1 MYDCPN
7 CGGNLRFDIASQ
19 KLFCEYCE
27 SVMDPYEPE
36 RRSSGMQVE
45 SRDEYDVTVFTCP
58 ACGAEI
64 ASTNLSAT
72 GFCTYCGASAVFE
85 KRVRGEK
92 RPQRIIPFAR
102 TKEDCRNAYLNAIRH
117 AAYVPKELK
126 DPAFLDRFVGVYIP
140 YWSYDVSFGPDL
152 SFTGKKTYT
161 KGNYEYTDYYD
172 LNCQVAPVTQHMSF
186 DASSSFDDHI
196 GEVIGPFDE
205 KGLLPFTPGFLAGFY
220 SDIADVP
227 SEIYYDDAEAAVA
240 GEVYPQLEKQ
250 FPGYTVDMP
259 RNRQKVEQD
268 LKMQTS
274 AAGAMFP
281 VWFLTWRKDDRVA
294 YSVVN
299 GQTGKVYADIPVDL
313 RQFLLFSLLLA
324 VPLFVLL
331 NLFLTITAPSMLALA
346 AISSFLTSFLY
357 RRELAEIQTLESKKE
372 DAGYLYSKNPQ
383 DKNLKKMQKD
393 AFSRKRPSGKL
404 VGAASIIF
412 TAAVVIIYAMSE
424 LSFLY
429 FMTEKLVHSPSGVIT
444 ILAFLLTLIWTF
456 RIRSIAKELKSAAD
470 TGTESPRTKKLKSAP
485 EAWGCIAASILAL
498 IIFIWYP
505 VGDIYYYI
513 GSAIAYLCIV
523 LTISGLIR
531 KYNLLATRPLPQ
543 FHNRTKTNPGM
554 ILLLVLACSAAA
566 FLFPGGTITQAGSS
580 GIQYTN
586 PDTGYSV
593 YLSDDEDLLTDGEER
608 LLVRDMTPITEY
620 GNVGFVSGDSGSQTA
635 RWYAESRYQSVFGTD
650 SGTMLVIDMDEREI
664 RIHSDGKVYRTI
676 TNAKANTITDN
687 IYRYA
692 TREEYYLCA
701 EHAFEEI
708 LSVLKGQRIAQPM
721 KYLSNAL
728 LALILSVLL
737 NFSWLKARAKKLKP
751 KRAVVLAVS
760 GMAAVAAACKAERFI
775 RQTKVYHSSSSGGGG
790 GGRGGGGGGGGH
802 SGGGGGHR
810 F

>member
-1 MYDCPN
+1 MVILSLHKMLPTMTQTAMVLYHKNPYVKKEE
-7 CGGNLRFDIASQ
+7 L
-19 KLFCEYCE
+19 EE
-27 SVMDPYEPE
+27 SM
-36 RRSSGMQVE
+36 
-45 SRDEYDVTVFTCP
+45 
-58 ACGAEI
+58 
-64 ASTNLSAT
+64 
-72 GFCTYCGASAVFE
+72 
-85 KRVRGEK
+85 
-92 RPQRIIPFAR
+92 RIF
-102 TKEDCRNAYLNAIRH
+102 
-117 AAYVPKELK
+117 
-126 DPAFLDRFVGVYIP
+126 
-140 YWSYDVSFGPDL
+140 
-152 SFTGKKTYT
+152 
-161 KGNYEYTDYYD
+161 
-172 LNCQVAPVTQHMSF
+172 
-186 DASSSFDDHI
+186 
-196 GEVIGPFDE
+196 
-205 KGLLPFTPGFLAGFY
+205 
-220 SDIADVP
+220 
-227 SEIYYDDAEAAVA
+227 
-240 GEVYPQLEKQ
+240 
-250 FPGYTVDMP
+250 
-259 RNRQKVEQD
+259 
-268 LKMQTS
+268 QTS
-274 AAGAMFP
+274 SPSYVLMAGAAKC
-281 VWFLTWRKDDRVA
+281 L
-294 YSVVN
+294 
-299 GQTGKVYADIPVDL
+299 DL
-313 RQFLLFSLLLA
+313 
-324 VPLFVLL
+324 
-331 NLFLTITAPSMLALA
+331 
-346 AISSFLTSFLY
+346 
-357 RRELAEIQTLESKKE
+357 LESKKE

-554 ILLLVLACSAAA
+554 VLLLVLACSAAA

>member
-1 MYDCPN
+1 
-7 CGGNLRFDIASQ
+7 
-19 KLFCEYCE
+19 
-27 SVMDPYEPE
+27 MDPADEADL
-36 RRSSGMQVE
+36 VVHAVLFD
-45 SRDEYDVTVFTCP
+45 RD
-58 ACGAEI
+58 
-64 ASTNLSAT
+64 
-72 GFCTYCGASAVFE
+72 
-85 KRVRGEK
+85 R
-92 RPQRIIPFAR
+92 
-102 TKEDCRNAYLNAIRH
+102 
-117 AAYVPKELK
+117 
-126 DPAFLDRFVGVYIP
+126 
-140 YWSYDVSFGPDL
+140 
-152 SFTGKKTYT
+152 
-161 KGNYEYTDYYD
+161 
-172 LNCQVAPVTQHMSF
+172 
-186 DASSSFDDHI
+186 
-196 GEVIGPFDE
+196 
-205 KGLLPFTPGFLAGFY
+205 
-220 SDIADVP
+220 
-227 SEIYYDDAEAAVA
+227 AEAAVA

-331 NLFLTITAPSMLALA
+331 NFFLTITAPSMLALA

-456 RIRSIAKELKSAAD
+456 RIRSIAKELKSATD

-650 SGTMLVIDMDEREI
+650 SGTMLVIDMDDREI

-721 KYLSNAL
+721 KVLSNICIAL
-728 LALILSVLL
+728 MIGLMLMLRQVFRYASTFRKPNLPQIIGATALAFTAVTVAGNGSRRTYSPLSSDDSDDDG
-737 NFSWLKARAKKLKP
+737 FS
-751 KRAVVLAVS
+751 S
-760 GMAAVAAACKAERFI
+760 G
-775 RQTKVYHSSSSGGGG
+775 SSRGGGSSYSGGGSG
-790 GGRGGGGGGGGH
+790 YTGGGGSSH
-802 SGGGGGHR
+802 

>member
-331 NLFLTITAPSMLALA
+331 NFFLTITAPSMLALA
-346 AISSFLTSFLY
+346 AILPY
-357 RRELAEIQTLESKKE
+357 R
-372 DAGYLYSKNPQ
+372 DMF
-383 DKNLKKMQKD
+383 DK
-393 AFSRKRPSGKL
+393 
-404 VGAASIIF
+404 
-412 TAAVVIIYAMSE
+412 
-424 LSFLY
+424 
-429 FMTEKLVHSPSGVIT
+429 
-444 ILAFLLTLIWTF
+444 
-456 RIRSIAKELKSAAD
+456 
-470 TGTESPRTKKLKSAP
+470 
-485 EAWGCIAASILAL
+485 
-498 IIFIWYP
+498 
-505 VGDIYYYI
+505 
-513 GSAIAYLCIV
+513 AIA
-523 LTISGLIR
+523 
-531 KYNLLATRPLPQ
+531 
-543 FHNRTKTNPGM
+543 
-554 ILLLVLACSAAA
+554 ILLLVGGV
-566 FLFPGGTITQAGSS
+566 FLFMVVHLLRQITIQSM
-580 GIQYTN
+580 IYMDRQYTN
-586 PDTGYSV
+586 IFFKNLDVEEENTALVDMQTRLEEVNETINYQRIQLNDA
-593 YLSDDEDLLTDGEER
+593 LSDLKKRSAETSALIDITQYFTSTFDLTESMDFMIQSLVKLKDANICCFLIEKDVCLNEELIFEAYTDKNYGRER
-608 LLVRDMTPITEY
+608 LKKETGLKRRPFLLK
-620 GNVGFVSGDSGSQTA
+620 GKPGRSGEKGQPA
-635 RWYAESRYQSVFGTD
+635 CCQVLRNLFMKRWKTD
-650 SGTMLVIDMDEREI
+650 SEQF
-664 RIHSDGKVYRTI
+664 SGKYR
-676 TNAKANTITDN
+676 
-687 IYRYA
+687 
-692 TREEYYLCA
+692 
-701 EHAFEEI
+701 
-708 LSVLKGQRIAQPM
+708 
-721 KYLSNAL
+721 
-728 LALILSVLL
+728 
-737 NFSWLKARAKKLKP
+737 
-751 KRAVVLAVS
+751 
-760 GMAAVAAACKAERFI
+760 
-775 RQTKVYHSSSSGGGG
+775 
-790 GGRGGGGGGGGH
+790 
-802 SGGGGGHR
+802 
-810 F
+810 